1 MRDSRHEPQL
11 ERRLTHRDGGYTLI
25 ELILVVLILGILT
38 SVVVMSVSGVRT
50 EAAESGCDADRRQLH
65 MATEAYFAQFGG
77 DVIAETGLTNDRYEL
92 TLVDVGVLRAASDYY
107 DLDADGIVAPQEDS
121 PC

>member
-25 ELILVVLILGILT
+25 ELILVVLILGIMT
-38 SVVVMSVSGVRT
+38 SVVVMSVSGMRT
-50 EAAESGCDADRRQLH
+50 EAAETGCDADRRQLH
-65 MATEAYFAQFGG
+65 MATEAYFAQSGG

-92 TLVDVGVLRAASDYY
+92 TLVDAGVLRAASDYY